1 MILLKH
7 FKTFYI
13 LILFSLGIFVTS
25 TSFAQQKPY
34 DSIVVFGGSLSDP
47 GNAFVVLS
55 DPSSFGFDETCSP
68 LTPMNVPPYDTLDD
82 LFVPDGVYAIGGHH
96 VSNGATWVEELAR
109 NKGLAGSVRPALRN
123 NGMKAQNYA
132 VGGARANDYPCR
144 FNLSNQLQAY
154 LAKSPVVSADTLFIF
169 DLGGNDLRDALIGLL
184 YGLPA
189 EPTITGAI
197 TKIGNAIGTL
207 YYQGARQFLLMNV
220 PDIGKTPAVQI
231 LDSIYPDVPI
241 AAIATGL
248 TDAFNFQLLNLQGN
262 LMNLYSGMD
271 IRTFDAY
278 TLLNSIISNPDDYGI
293 EVTNVPCVTPNIA
306 PYKCTNPDTYLFWDG
321 LHPTKAVHKIMAHDA
336 AEVLYTPTP

>member
-7 FKTFYI
+7 FKTLYI

-96 VSNGATWVEELAR
+96 VSNGATWVEQLAR
-109 NKGLAGSVRPALRN
+109 NKGQAGSVRPGLRN
-123 NGMKAQNYA
+123 DGMKAQNYA

-154 LAKSPVVSADTLFIF
+154 LAKSPVISTNTLFIF
-169 DLGGNDLRDALIGLL
+169 DFGGNDMRDALV
-184 YGLPA
+184 GLPGD
-189 EPTITGAI
+189 PTPIIASAI
-197 TKIGNAIGTL
+197 TNIGSSIGTL
-207 YYQGARQFLLMNV
+207 YSLGARQFLLMNV
-220 PDIGKTPAVQI
+220 PDIGQTPAVQI
-231 LDSIYPDVPI
+231 LDSIYPGL
-241 AAIATGL
+241 AGAATGL
-248 TDAFNFQLLNLQGN
+248 TNAFNFQLLSLQGN
-262 LMNLYSGMD
+262 LNLYPGMD
-271 IRTFDAY
+271 VRIFDAY
-278 TLLNSIISNPDDYGI
+278 ALLNSIISSPDDYGI
-293 EVTNVPCVTPNIA
+293 EVTHVPCVTPNVA
-306 PYKCTNPDTYLFWDG
+306 PYKCTNPDSYLFWDG

-336 AEVLYTPTP
+336 TEVLYTPAP